1 MNYKEIKDIISDMS
15 ISKLDTLAIE
25 FPDGTKVSMSK
36 SSENKKVVAT
46 DTVEVISRV
55 EEQIIK
61 KEEIKEEGIFI
72 TSPIVGTFY
81 ESSAPDKAPYVKVGD
96 KVKKGDIICIIEAMK
111 LINEIASEE
120 DGEIKEIL
128 VKNGDIV
135 DFGKP
140 LFKII

>member
-15 ISKLDTLAIE
+15 TSKLDTLEIE

-46 DTVEVISRV
+46 DTVEVISRI
-55 EEQIIK
+55 EEQVI
-61 KEEIKEEGIFI
+61 KEEIKEEGTFI

>member
-46 DTVEVISRV
+46 DTVEVISRI
-55 EEQIIK
+55 EEQVI
-61 KEEIKEEGIFI
+61 KEEIKEEGTFI